1 MPASQLVKFFENKTY
16 QCDKKTNTVQGDD
29 SESDLSVQMDLSD
42 DDDYI
47 PDNSDSPSHHQKCQ
61 RMQSFQSQE
70 SMTTSTPKKSK
81 KSVSSQIIIISSK
94 ELPHS
99 SDESSTIDA
108 GTDEIIFGA
117 GKLNTNPWCDMDV
130 KDIPIEI
137 VNDLHE
143 HDSNRDDTVMYELTP
158 SSSFVFNPLCDE
170 DRRIAVMKFNLVIK
184 GKSHPVN
191 FSGLGNFCPCPPT
204 IHHKA
209 KANGTCLFNA
219 FSMLLTG
226 RDMYSA
232 IIWHVTCNYIANPI
246 KFKNLRAYLPTQ
258 FKCG

>member
-1 MPASQLVKFFENKTY
+1 M
-16 QCDKKTNTVQGDD
+16 
-29 SESDLSVQMDLSD
+29 
-42 DDDYI
+42 
-47 PDNSDSPSHHQKCQ
+47 
-61 RMQSFQSQE
+61 
-70 SMTTSTPKKSK
+70 
-81 KSVSSQIIIISSK
+81 
-94 ELPHS
+94 PHS
-99 SDESSTIDA
+99 SDESSTIDV
-108 GTDEIIFGA
+108 GTYEIISGA
-117 GKLNTNPWCDMDV
+117 GKSNTNPWGDMDV

-143 HDSNRDDTVMYELTP
+143 CNSNSDDTVMHELTP
-158 SSSFVFNPLCDE
+158 SSSSVFNLLCDE
-170 DRRIAVMKFNLVIK
+170 DRRIAAMKFNLVIN

-209 KANGTCLFNA
+209 KANGACLFNA

-232 IIWHVTCNYIANPI
+232 IIGHVTCNYIANPI